1 MDSLDLLR
9 SLTNGVNSKVSSNS
23 SETEGVSYKVQTSL
37 RGRKKG
43 DSPIQSPSDDMK
55 KVRDTYKEE
64 KIEEIIEEEIIE
76 EEIIEEEII
85 EEEILE
91 ENYSESYNE
100 PSFNDDEPIFEIET
114 DDVGL
119 NYNNDFVEEIIEEV
133 VEEVVEEE
141 IEDISEHADIPV
153 ETTKNENE
161 HKSEDTEIIIN
172 EPIINTTEKKK
183 IDRCGNP
190 FKRGPRNKNKE
201 QKNKPSK
208 VQQVLSELK
217 EQQVLSELK
226 EQEKLEKSELVSNAP
241 IEEIDEVVIEK
252 VEEPVVI
259 APIIEEVSSNSEIE
273 DMLLQSVFDE
283 LQDELDISEEVE
295 EPNNIEEET
304 EKIEEDIEEIE
315 EIPKEEEISVESE
328 IEDISIEEEISKPK
342 KVENVEK
349 KVPKKTEKVAFEEVV
364 FGEDVDFSFD
374 DMDKKEEVS
383 QVEDVNE
390 TDDKFKNC
398 KYYGGMSV
406 EEFLRENPNYR
417 EAMYVEYFYNKEL
430 LEELKMKGIIL
441 YKKGIYRL

>member
-100 PSFNDDEPIFEIET
+100 SSFNDDEPIFEIET

-141 IEDISEHADIPV
+141 IEDISEHANIPV

-217 EQQVLSELK
+217 EQ
-226 EQEKLEKSELVSNAP
+226 EKLEKSELVPNAP
-241 IEEIDEVVIEK
+241 IEEIDEVVVEK

-259 APIIEEVSSNSEIE
+259 EPIIEEVSSNSEIE

-304 EKIEEDIEEIE
+304 EETEEIEEDIEEIEEEIE

-349 KVPKKTEKVAFEEVV
+349 KVPKKTEKVAFKEVV

>member
-23 SETEGVSYKVQTSL
+23 SETEGVSYKVHTSL

-43 DSPIQSPSDDMK
+43 DLPISPSDDMK
-55 KVRDTYKEE
+55 TVRDTYK
-64 KIEEIIEEEIIE
+64 EEIIEEEIIE

-85 EEEILE
+85 EEEIIDEEILE
-91 ENYSESYNE
+91 ENNSESYNE
-100 PSFNDDEPIFEIET
+100 NSFNDDEPIFEIET
-114 DDVGL
+114 DDVDFS
-119 NYNNDFVEEIIEEV
+119 YNNDFVEEIIEEV
-133 VEEVVEEE
+133 VEEEVVEEVIAE
-141 IEDISEHADIPV
+141 EFEDISEHVDIPV

-161 HKSEDTEIIIN
+161 HKSEDTEVIIN
-172 EPIINTTEKKK
+172 EPIINTSEKKK

-217 EQQVLSELK
+217 EQ
-226 EQEKLEKSELVSNAP
+226 EKLDKSDLVSNES
-241 IEEIDEVVIEK
+241 IEEIDEVLVEKIEK
-252 VEEPVVI
+252 VEEPKVVE
-259 APIIEEVSSNSEIE
+259 PIIEEVSSDSEIE

-283 LQDELDISEEVE
+283 LQDELGEIEEVKE
-295 EPNNIEEET
+295 DT
-304 EKIEEDIEEIE
+304 EDLEEDIEDVEDLE
-315 EIPKEEEISVESE
+315 EDILDEEE
-328 IEDISIEEEISKPK
+328 IEDISIEEEKEEPEPEPK
-342 KVENVEK
+342 KVEKVEK
-349 KVPKKTEKVAFEEVV
+349 VVPKKVEKVAFEEVV

-383 QVEDVNE
+383 QIEDVNE

>member
-43 DSPIQSPSDDMK
+43 DSSISPSDDMK
-55 KVRDTYKEE
+55 IVRDTNKEE
-64 KIEEIIEEEIIE
+64 IIEEIIEEEIIE
-76 EEIIEEEII
+76 EEIIDEEV
-85 EEEILE
+85 LE
-91 ENYSESYNE
+91 ENNSEPYNE
-100 PSFNDDEPIFEIET
+100 NSFNDEEPIFEIET
-114 DDVGL
+114 DDVDFS
-119 NYNNDFVEEIIEEV
+119 YNNDFVEETIEEV
-133 VEEVVEEE
+133 VEEVIEEVIEEDVVEEVIEEE
-141 IEDISEHADIPV
+141 IEDISEHVDIPI
-153 ETTKNENE
+153 ETTKKENE
-161 HKSEDTEIIIN
+161 HKSEDTEVIIN
-172 EPIINTTEKKK
+172 EPIINTSEKKK

-217 EQQVLSELK
+217 EQ
-226 EQEKLEKSELVSNAP
+226 EKLEKSDLVSNEP
-241 IEEIDEVVIEK
+241 IEEIDEVVVETIEK
-252 VEEPVVI
+252 VEEPQVVE
-259 APIIEEVSSNSEIE
+259 PIIEEVSSDSEIE

-283 LQDELDISEEVE
+283 LQDELGEIEEVKVDAE
-295 EPNNIEEET
+295 YVFDEDL
-304 EKIEEDIEEIE
+304 EEDISD
-315 EIPKEEEISVESE
+315 EEEV
-328 IEDISIEEEISKPK
+328 EDISIEEEIEVSVPK
-342 KVENVEK
+342 KVEKAAEPK
-349 KVPKKTEKVAFEEVV
+349 KVEKVAFEEVV

-374 DMDKKEEVS
+374 DLDKKEETS
-383 QVEDVNE
+383 QIEDVNE

>member
-141 IEDISEHADIPV
+141 IEDISEHANIPV

-217 EQQVLSELK
+217 EQ
-226 EQEKLEKSELVSNAP
+226 EKLEKSELVSNAP

-259 APIIEEVSSNSEIE
+259 EPIIEEVSSNSEIE

-295 EPNNIEEET
+295 EPNNIEGETEET
-304 EKIEEDIEEIE
+304 EEIEEDIEEIEEEIE

-349 KVPKKTEKVAFEEVV
+349 KVPKKTEKVAFKEVV

>member
-141 IEDISEHADIPV
+141 IEDISEHANIPV

-217 EQQVLSELK
+217 EQ
-226 EQEKLEKSELVSNAP
+226 EKLEKSELVSNAP
-241 IEEIDEVVIEK
+241 IEEIDEVVVEK

-259 APIIEEVSSNSEIE
+259 EPIIEEVSSNSEIE

-304 EKIEEDIEEIE
+304 EEIEEEIE

-349 KVPKKTEKVAFEEVV
+349 KVPKKTEKVAFKEVV

>member
-23 SETEGVSYKVQTSL
+23 SETEGVSYKVHTSL

-43 DSPIQSPSDDMK
+43 DLPISPSEDMK
-55 KVRDTYKEE
+55 TVRDTYK
-64 KIEEIIEEEIIE
+64 EEIIEEEIIE

-85 EEEILE
+85 EEEIIDEEILE
-91 ENYSESYNE
+91 ENNSESYNE
-100 PSFNDDEPIFEIET
+100 NSFNDDEPIFEIET
-114 DDVGL
+114 DDVDFS
-119 NYNNDFVEEIIEEV
+119 YNNDFVEEIIEEV
-133 VEEVVEEE
+133 VEEEVVEEVIAE
-141 IEDISEHADIPV
+141 EFEDISEHVDIPV

-161 HKSEDTEIIIN
+161 HKSEDTEVIIN
-172 EPIINTTEKKK
+172 EPIINTSEKKK

-217 EQQVLSELK
+217 EQ
-226 EQEKLEKSELVSNAP
+226 EKLDKSDLASNESIVEEEVLVEK
-241 IEEIDEVVIEK
+241 IEK
-252 VEEPVVI
+252 VEEPKVVES
-259 APIIEEVSSNSEIE
+259 IIEEVSSNSEIE

-304 EKIEEDIEEIE
+304 EEIEEEIE

-383 QVEDVNE
+383 QIEDVNE